1 MFTELNI
8 DSSAELDQIV
18 EGLLHDRDFAELHD
32 NFVSVGIFIY
42 RNNNPTE
49 VPGRI
54 QIATEVEKKM
64 GYDLI
69 IYLNSHWLTYSNHD
83 DIESYIYQLLLSVTP
98 MIVGKENTPVIKL
111 DKEKG
116 IVVCPE
122 TVRRY
127 GKGIAWYREL
137 YRDRPGRNNDY

>member
-1 MFTELNI
+1 MFTEINI
-8 DSSAELDQIV
+8 DTNDDLTQIV
-18 EGLLHDRDFAELHD
+18 KELLADRDFADLND
-32 NFVSVGIFIY
+32 NFVSIGIFIY
-42 RNNNPTE
+42 HNNKPTE

-69 IYLNSHWLTYSNHD
+69 IYLNSHWVTYASRV
-83 DIESYIYQLLLSVTP
+83 DIESYVYQQLLSVTP
-98 MIVGKENTPVIKL
+98 MVVGKENTPVIKL

-127 GKGIAWYREL
+127 GRGISWYNEL
-137 YRDRPGRNNDY
+137 YRDRTGRNHDD